1 VVFCKPDSESST
13 IPVVNWCMID
23 LPRAFATDI
32 TGIKTISVSSDGKLV
47 AAGDSFGR
55 VEVWDLR

>member
-1 VVFCKPDSESST
+1 
-13 IPVVNWCMID
+13 MID